1 MRKPSARLI
10 EHLVGL
16 LALALAL
23 TGLLIY
29 ALQEPQRIVQA
40 QEAQLQ
46 RDLDEAMTL
55 YAQNCSVCH
64 GVAGEGIGATPAL
77 DNPALRS
84 SDALA
89 LTKIISRGLF
99 GTTMPAWHLED
110 GGTLSDY
117 QVATLVTLI
126 QSGDWQATQDRVVNL
141 GLTPLVPF
149 TAEPDPALLEAV
161 GELPGGELLARGIT
175 VYAAQC
181 VACHGADGLG
191 TSIAPALNDPAVRQ
205 QPAADIER
213 TILNGVPS
221 TLMAA
226 WQPVLPAEDVA
237 ALVAL
242 ISGWD
247 SVPTGTIPEP
257 DRPLPVTEESL
268 VLGADLY
275 AQNCARCHGP
285 EGQGTGR
292 APALNVKGFL
302 ADTNDLAMQ
311 QIVTL
316 GVPGTAM
323 PAWGDRLAEFEIQAI
338 VGFIRSWE
346 PTAPEVATPARGG
359 GGPWWAV
366 NGGTSPG
373 GKALPSGGQVL
384 SQPTPTA
391 TPIPDA
397 EAAAE
402 AQATADPLITAEAA
416 TTSEAQ
422 ATPTPQVHQPGA
434 EAGGGGQGAG
444 QQGTGQQGAGQAAQ
458 GDHAAGTGSGPAW
471 AQTSEPLAWYQS
483 LDGRAWALIG
493 GAGGIA
499 LILIVWALLRLRRLP
514 VR

>member
-1 MRKPSARLI
+1 MKKPSTRVI

-29 ALQEPQRIVQA
+29 AIQEPQRIVQA
-40 QEAQLQ
+40 QAAQLQ

-55 YAQNCSVCH
+55 YAQNCTVCH

-84 SDALA
+84 SDAMA
-89 LTKIISRGLF
+89 LTKIISRGLY
-99 GTTMPAWHLED
+99 GTTMPAWHVDD

-117 QVATLVTLI
+117 QIATLVSLI

-149 TAEPDPALLEAV
+149 SAEPDPALLEAV
-161 GELPGGELLARGIT
+161 GALPGGEVLARGIT
-175 VYAAQC
+175 VYAQQC

-191 TSIAPALNDPAVRQ
+191 SAIAPALNDPVVREK
-205 QPAADIER
+205 PAADIER
-213 TILNGVPS
+213 TILNGVPG

-226 WQPVLPAEDVA
+226 WQLVLPAEDVT
-237 ALVAL
+237 ALVTL
-242 ISGWD
+242 ITGWD
-247 SVPTGTIPEP
+247 TVPSGTIPEP

-268 VLGADLY
+268 ALGGDLY
-275 AQNCARCHGP
+275 SQNCARCHGP

-302 ADTNDLAMQ
+302 TDTNDLAIQ

-323 PAWGDRLAEFEIQAI
+323 PAWGDRLADFEIQAI
-338 VGFIRSWE
+338 VGFIRLWE
-346 PTAPEVATPARGG
+346 ATAPEVATPERGG

-373 GKALPSGGQVL
+373 GRTLPSGGQVL
-384 SQPTPTA
+384 QNQVTPTA
-391 TPIPDA
+391 VPET
-397 EAAAE
+397 
-402 AQATADPLITAEAA
+402 QATAEVQATSDPLVTPDPTA
-416 TTSEAQ
+416 TTDPQ
-422 ATPTPQVHQPGA
+422 ATPTVQTHQPGA
-434 EAGGGGQGAG
+434 NASGEQHGGGQGAG
-444 QQGTGQQGAGQAAQ
+444 GGQGTG
-458 GDHAAGTGSGPAW
+458 TGPEW
-471 AQTSEPLAWYQS
+471 AQTSQPPAWYEM
-483 LDGRAWALIG
+483 LDWRAWTLIG
-493 GAGGIA
+493 GGTVLA
-499 LILIVWALLRLRRLP
+499 LGLIGWALLRLRRLP
-514 VR
+514 VI

>member
-1 MRKPSARLI
+1 MKKPSAREI

-29 ALQEPQRIVQA
+29 AIQEPQRIVQA

-46 RDLDEAMTL
+46 RDLDDAMTL

-84 SDALA
+84 SEAVA
-89 LTKIISRGLF
+89 LTKIISRGLY
-99 GTTMPAWHLED
+99 GTTMPAWHVED

-117 QVATLVTLI
+117 QIATLVSLI

-149 TAEPDPALLEAV
+149 SAEPDPALLEAV
-161 GELPGGELLARGIT
+161 GTLPGGEVLARGIT
-175 VYAAQC
+175 VYAGQC

-191 TSIAPALNDPAVRQ
+191 TAIAPALNDPAVRQ
-205 QPAADIER
+205 KPAEEIER
-213 TILNGVPS
+213 TILNGVPG

-226 WQPVLPAEDVA
+226 WQPVLPAEDVT
-237 ALVAL
+237 ALVTL
-242 ISGWD
+242 ITGWD
-247 SVPTGTIPEP
+247 TVPSGTIPEP

-292 APALNVKGFL
+292 APALNVKSFL
-302 ADTNDLAMQ
+302 TDTNDLAIQ
-311 QIVTL
+311 QIITL
-316 GVPGTAM
+316 GVPDTAM
-323 PAWGDRLAEFEIQAI
+323 PAWGDRLADFEIQAI
-338 VGFIRSWE
+338 VGFIRAWE

-373 GKALPSGGQVL
+373 GRTLPSGGQVL
-384 SQPTPTA
+384 QSQPTPTA
-391 TPIPDA
+391 TAIPEAQTTPQA
-397 EAAAE
+397 EA
-402 AQATADPLITAEAA
+402 TLDPLATPETTITGD
-416 TTSEAQ
+416 AQ
-422 ATPTPQVHQPGA
+422 ATPTTQAHQPGA
-434 EAGGGGQGAG
+434 NAGGGQGSG
-444 QQGTGQQGAGQAAQ
+444 QGQGTGGGQ
-458 GDHAAGTGSGPAW
+458 GTGTGPAW
-471 AQTSEPLAWYQS
+471 AQTDEPLVWYQT
-483 LDGRAWALIG
+483 LDWRAWALIG
-493 GAGGIA
+493 GSGLVGLA
-499 LILIVWALLRLRRLP
+499 LIGWALLRLRRLP
-514 VR
+514 VV